1 MQMFQVIENRTANF
15 SYPSSAAG
23 VVFGGHLS
31 AQAAFRHDRK
41 SPAKPPLFAEAVAEL
56 EAVVIPA
63 AKNEIVEAAAAPIL
77 TVVKNAPEEP
87 RKLSLDEKIQ
97 RVEDL
102 TLLIDRWRTLNESRR
117 KLQTFQ
123 IGADSLSSVILLRDA
138 AGNEFKTSN
147 SSVITSVI
155 DEMKRTLDGKVKEV
169 EEQIYG
175 KEMIMQSGIIIHACN
190 QIVNLFT
197 LQYHFA

>member
-1 MQMFQVIENRTANF
+1 M
-15 SYPSSAAG
+15 S
-23 VVFGGHLS
+23 
-31 AQAAFRHDRK
+31 K
-41 SPAKPPLFAEAVAEL
+41 SNVAEKNTTG
-56 EAVVIPA
+56 A
-63 AKNEIVEAAAAPIL
+63 AEVAEVKSVEAAAAPVMTI
-77 TVVKNAPEEP
+77 VKDTPEEP

-123 IGADSLSSVILLRDA
+123 IGADSLSSVILLKDA

-169 EEQIYG
+169 EEQI
-175 KEMIMQSGIIIHACN
+175 S
-190 QIVNLFT
+190 L
-197 LQYHFA
+197 

>member
-1 MQMFQVIENRTANF
+1 M
-15 SYPSSAAG
+15 S
-23 VVFGGHLS
+23 
-31 AQAAFRHDRK
+31 K
-41 SPAKPPLFAEAVAEL
+41 SNVAEKNTN
-56 EAVVIPA
+56 A
-63 AKNEIVEAAAAPIL
+63 AEVAEVKTVEAATAPVMTI
-77 TVVKNAPEEP
+77 VKDTPEEP

-123 IGADSLSSVILLRDA
+123 IGADSLSSVILLKDA

-155 DEMKRTLDGKVKEV
+155 DEMKRTLDVKVREV
-169 EEQIYG
+169 EEQI
-175 KEMIMQSGIIIHACN
+175 
-190 QIVNLFT
+190 NL
-197 LQYHFA
+197 

>member
-1 MQMFQVIENRTANF
+1 MMGKSNVAEKTYNG
-15 SYPSSAAG
+15 AAE
-23 VVFGGHLS
+23 VAEVKTL
-31 AQAAFRHDRK
+31 
-41 SPAKPPLFAEAVAEL
+41 EAVA
-56 EAVVIPA
+56 APVMTIV
-63 AKNEIVEAAAAPIL
+63 KNE
-77 TVVKNAPEEP
+77 TEEP

-155 DEMKRTLDGKVKEV
+155 DEMKRTLDVKVREV
-169 EEQIYG
+169 EEQI
-175 KEMIMQSGIIIHACN
+175 
-190 QIVNLFT
+190 NL
-197 LQYHFA
+197 

>member
-1 MQMFQVIENRTANF
+1 M
-15 SYPSSAAG
+15 S
-23 VVFGGHLS
+23 
-31 AQAAFRHDRK
+31 K
-41 SPAKPPLFAEAVAEL
+41 SNGFAKSTEAVAEL
-56 EAVVIPA
+56 VAEVIPA
-63 AKNEIVEAAAAPIL
+63 VKVEIVEAAPAPL
-77 TVVKNAPEEP
+77 MTVVKNVPEEP

-155 DEMKRTLDGKVKEV
+155 DEMKRTLDGKVKDC
-169 EEQIYG
+169 EELI
-175 KEMIMQSGIIIHACN
+175 
-190 QIVNLFT
+190 NL
-197 LQYHFA
+197 

>member
-1 MQMFQVIENRTANF
+1 M
-15 SYPSSAAG
+15 S
-23 VVFGGHLS
+23 
-31 AQAAFRHDRK
+31 K
-41 SPAKPPLFAEAVAEL
+41 SNVAEKNTN
-56 EAVVIPA
+56 A
-63 AKNEIVEAAAAPIL
+63 AEVAEVKSEETATAPVMTIVKD
-77 TVVKNAPEEP
+77 TPEEP

-175 KEMIMQSGIIIHACN
+175 KEMIMQSGFIRHACN
-190 QIVNLFT
+190 QIVNPFT

>member
-1 MQMFQVIENRTANF
+1 MGKSNVAESTANV
-15 SYPSSAAG
+15 AA
-23 VVFGGHLS
+23 
-31 AQAAFRHDRK
+31 
-41 SPAKPPLFAEAVAEL
+41 EVAEVKTV
-56 EAVVIPA
+56 EVV
-63 AKNEIVEAAAAPIL
+63 AAPVM
-77 TVVKNAPEEP
+77 TVVKNEIEEP

-102 TLLIDRWRTLNESRR
+102 TLMIDRWRTLSESRR

-155 DEMKRTLDGKVKEV
+155 DEMKRTLEAKVREV
-169 EEQIYG
+169 EELI
-175 KEMIMQSGIIIHACN
+175 
-190 QIVNLFT
+190 NL
-197 LQYHFA
+197 

>member
-1 MQMFQVIENRTANF
+1 MSKLNGSAKANELLVELAENE
-15 SYPSSAAG
+15 
-23 VVFGGHLS
+23 VVV
-31 AQAAFRHDRK
+31 
-41 SPAKPPLFAEAVAEL
+41 AEASEMPVMT
-56 EAVVIPA
+56 I
-63 AKNEIVEAAAAPIL
+63 
-77 TVVKNAPEEP
+77 VKNAPEEP

-102 TLLIDRWRTLNESRR
+102 TLMIDRWRTLSESRR

-155 DEMKRTLDGKVKEV
+155 DEMKRTLEAKVREV
-169 EEQIYG
+169 EEQI
-175 KEMIMQSGIIIHACN
+175 
-190 QIVNLFT
+190 NL
-197 LQYHFA
+197 